1 MYKFRINRERNSFKF
16 GVVAGVCLFLALE
29 SVVSLLTTPQMQV
42 TRYLLAVI
50 FSVVGLLCSYLGCV
64 KK

>member
-1 MYKFRINRERNSFKF
+1 MFRFKIYKERNSFKF
-16 GVVAGVCLFLALE
+16 GVVAGVCFFLTIE
-29 SVVSLLTTPQMQV
+29 NVIGLLTIPQMQV
-42 TRYLLAVI
+42 TRYLLAII

>member
-1 MYKFRINRERNSFKF
+1 MFRFKINKERNSFKF

-29 SVVSLLTTPQMQV
+29 SVISLLTTSQMQV
-42 TRYLLAVI
+42 TRYLLAII

>member
-1 MYKFRINRERNSFKF
+1 MFRFKINKERNSFKF

-29 SVVSLLTTPQMQV
+29 SVIGLLTTSQMQV
-42 TRYLLAVI
+42 TRYLLVII